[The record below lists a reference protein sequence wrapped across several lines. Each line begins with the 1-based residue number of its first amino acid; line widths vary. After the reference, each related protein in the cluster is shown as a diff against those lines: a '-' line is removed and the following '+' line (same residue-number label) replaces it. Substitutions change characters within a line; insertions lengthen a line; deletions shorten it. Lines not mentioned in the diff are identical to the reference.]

1 MGFAC
6 RIRCST
12 PLAEPATSARK
23 LRHCFV
29 ASVFPAPLSPEMRIE
44 MSAFAPVIARYAA
57 LAIANVCGACSRLGD
72 GAENS
77 AIWLGP

>member
-1 MGFAC
+1 
-6 RIRCST
+6 
-12 PLAEPATSARK
+12 
-23 LRHCFV
+23 
-29 ASVFPAPLSPEMRIE
+29 